1 MPSRPVVMNRKDPL
15 DPKSAVDTSLDGQ
28 DPLAD
33 TQGSDRGADEADVV
47 YDSMEASSVADGE
60 DVIELYDINAALGG
74 EDAARP
80 ERGDPA
86 TTQYALAR
94 PGIHAPEQ
102 EPAFDGVLDSNVT
115 LGESSRAMMLARHA
129 NTRHGLM
136 VPMEE
141 ATPELSPSQFAPG
154 VLAFSDPNNDALSQ
168 YRLLKIKV
176 EEFIDTLRYRS
187 IAITSARAGEG
198 KTTVALNLAVV
209 MSENPWLKLALL
221 DLNFRKPDLARMM
234 RVPEG
239 DPGLLHVL
247 SGRASFDSA
256 LRKVEHRNLYLLHTG
271 GRYEHSMNV
280 LNSPQFDV
288 FLNRLYESFDLVI
301 IDCPPVMG
309 CDDTLV
315 VKQKVDGVFMVLRA
329 ESTPVSEMNR
339 AAARL
344 GRDRVLGVVLNHVRP
359 REVG

>member
-1 MPSRPVVMNRKDPL
+1 MTTMNKKNTLEPELPQPDAPEPVAEARRAP
-15 DPKSAVDTSLDGQ
+15 GE
-28 DPLAD
+28 
-33 TQGSDRGADEADVV
+33 ADEADVV
-47 YDSMEASSVADGE
+47 YDSMEAYSADGD

-74 EDAARP
+74 EQAARATR
-80 ERGDPA
+80 EEQA
-86 TTQYALAR
+86 TTQYALAT
-94 PGIHAPEQ
+94 PGIQPEQ
-102 EPAFDGVLDSNVT
+102 NPTFDGVLDSNVT
-115 LGESSRAMMLARHA
+115 ITDNGRALMLARHA
-129 NTRHGLM
+129 QTRHGLM

-141 ATPELSPSQFAPG
+141 VTPELSPASFAPG
-154 VLAFSDPNNDALSQ
+154 ILAFSHPQHDALSQ

-176 EEFIDTLRYRS
+176 EEYIDSLRYRS
-187 IAITSARAGEG
+187 IAITSARGGEG
-198 KTTVALNLAVV
+198 KTSVAMNLAVI

-247 SGRASFDSA
+247 SGRATFDGA
-256 LRKVEHRNLYLLHTG
+256 LRKVEGRNLYLMHTG
-271 GRYEHSMNV
+271 GRYEHSLNV

-288 FLNRLYESFDLVI
+288 FLNRLYESFDLVL

-315 VKQKVDGVFMVLRA
+315 IKQKVDGIFMVLRA
-329 ESTPVSEMNR
+329 EATPVNEMNK

-344 GRDRVLGVVLNHVRP
+344 GKERILGVVLNHVRP
-359 REVG
+359 AEVG